1 MEKNVIVVD
10 EKGKELGATYPKR
23 AKGLVKKGRARF
35 IDVNRICLA
44 CPAEEITEDEIMSDI
59 KIDKATGEVIENTK
73 NSGIP
78 EIPVNGAI
86 PEIPVNT
93 KNENAMPT
101 LGYILE
107 RIDSI
112 AKDNQYIHDALSQ
125 LSELKTAG
133 PGDICGQSKA
143 DAISH
148 VVDARE
154 ETNRKLRSF
163 YEMLYKDVQCAVKSE
178 KKIPEQFIKIIEA
191 EEDYEARLEMFHDL
205 CNFFG

>member
-10 EKGKELGATYPKR
+10 DNGKELGATYPKR

-35 IDVNRICLA
+35 IDVNKICLA

-59 KIDKATGEVIENTK
+59 KIDQTTGEVIENVKTDAV
-73 NSGIP
+73 P
-78 EIPVNGAI
+78 EIPGNSKS
-86 PEIPVNT
+86 ENT
-93 KNENAMPT
+93 MPT

-112 AKDNQYIHDALSQ
+112 AKDNQYIHEALSQ

-143 DAISH
+143 DAIAH

-154 ETNRKLRSF
+154 ETNRKLLAF

>member
-10 EKGKELGATYPKR
+10 DNGKELGATYPKR

-35 IDVNRICLA
+35 IDQNRICLA

-59 KIDKATGEVIENTK
+59 KIDQTTGEVIENVKTDSVPDIPG
-73 NSGIP
+73 NSKS
-78 EIPVNGAI
+78 E
-86 PEIPVNT
+86 NT
-93 KNENAMPT
+93 MPT

-112 AKDNQYIHDALSQ
+112 AKDNQYIHEALSQ

-143 DAISH
+143 DAIAH

-154 ETNRKLRSF
+154 ETNRKLLAF

-205 CNFFG
+205 CNFLG

>member
-10 EKGKELGATYPKR
+10 DNGKELGATYPKR

-35 IDVNRICLA
+35 IDVNKICLA

-59 KIDKATGEVIENTK
+59 KIDQTTGEVIENVKTDAV
-73 NSGIP
+73 P
-78 EIPVNGAI
+78 EIPGNS
-86 PEIPVNT
+86 
-93 KNENAMPT
+93 KSENAMPT

-112 AKDNQYIHDALSQ
+112 AKDNQYIHEALSQ

-143 DAISH
+143 DAIAH

-154 ETNRKLRSF
+154 ETNRKLLAF

>member
-10 EKGKELGATYPKR
+10 ENGKEIGATYPKR

-35 IDVNRICLA
+35 IDVNKICLA
-44 CPAEEITEDEIMSDI
+44 CPAEEITEDEIMADI
-59 KIDKATGEVIENTK
+59 KIDQTTGEVIENVKTDAV
-73 NSGIP
+73 P
-78 EIPVNGAI
+78 EIPVNS
-86 PEIPVNT
+86 
-93 KNENAMPT
+93 KNDNAMPT
-101 LGYILE
+101 LSYILE
-107 RIDSI
+107 RIESI
-112 AKDNQYIHDALSQ
+112 AKDNQYIHEALSQ

-143 DAISH
+143 DAIAH

-154 ETNRKLRSF
+154 ETNRKLLAF

>member
-10 EKGKELGATYPKR
+10 DNGKELGATYPKR

-35 IDVNRICLA
+35 IDQNRICLA

-59 KIDKATGEVIENTK
+59 KIDQTTGEVIENVKTDAV
-73 NSGIP
+73 P
-78 EIPVNGAI
+78 EIPGNSKS
-86 PEIPVNT
+86 ENT
-93 KNENAMPT
+93 MPT

-143 DAISH
+143 DAIAH

-154 ETNRKLRSF
+154 ETNRKLLAF

-178 KKIPEQFIKIIEA
+178 KKIPEQFIEIIEA